1 MATKKHD
8 RGYAGIRTYEELE
21 STIRMIRRK
30 EDLNQFS
37 RQISQFQAGN
47 GFSLRWTDVALVA
60 IRALR
65 NRLLR

>member
-21 STIRMIRRK
+21 SAIRMIRRQ
-30 EDLNQFS
+30 EDMNQVS
-37 RQISQFQAGN
+37 RQMSQFRAGN

-60 IRALR
+60 IQALR
-65 NRLLR
+65 RRLLR